1 LTSDNFRGILL
12 STTRAQ
18 PKIAI
23 SSPMVKPR
31 VLAPPNSSNRS
42 DSCGYK
48 SLIPQVP
55 SIDNLTNAPGVVHP
69 KSEHQANAKTLSPL
83 ESALAKKGGG
93 GRLEEVGLSEGWKRD
108 FAFGMRF

>member
-1 LTSDNFRGILL
+1 
-12 STTRAQ
+12 
-18 PKIAI
+18 
-23 SSPMVKPR
+23 MVKPR